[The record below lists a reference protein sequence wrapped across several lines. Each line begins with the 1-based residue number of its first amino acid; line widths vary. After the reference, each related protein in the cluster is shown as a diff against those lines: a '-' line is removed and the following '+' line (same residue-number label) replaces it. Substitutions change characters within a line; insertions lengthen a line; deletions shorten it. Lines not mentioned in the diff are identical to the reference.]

1 MVRTFVPDTEVPL
14 VPGPDGAWLPG
25 GPKKPVKDVVDVTV
39 HEEIVVPAG
48 TPAVEE
54 VNVIP
59 AETPLPVRGM
69 SVIDSVAEED
79 VDVPEN
85 VTEGAMLCKLLTVQV
100 DPIAEPVQPEMVD
113 SLITQG
119 LVMSA
124 PVRSQPG
131 V

>member
-1 MVRTFVPDTEVPL
+1 M
-14 VPGPDGAWLPG
+14 
-25 GPKKPVKDVVDVTV
+25 KDVVDVTV
-39 HEEIVVPAG
+39 QEEMVVPAG

-59 AETPLPVRGM
+59 TETPLPVGGTT
-69 SVIDSVAEED
+69 VIFNEVEED
-79 VDVPEN
+79 VDIPVN
-85 VTEGAMLCKLLTVQV
+85 VTVGAMLCKLLTVQV
-100 DPIAEPVQPEMVD
+100 DPIAEPVQAEMVD